1 MDGKKEIE
9 TGTRIAGMEI
19 MESFSPHPVPRYEKD
34 STWEMNRINHDTL
47 IKPRVDSILPNF
59 PHKSRWGR
67 LGVAISIFLRILP
80 TLAVSRDESIFR
92 TTKMFF
98 LPILHT
104 ITLSFYVTIT
114 KGINIR
120 RIIVFW
126 ESFNFF
132 SISKLA
138 CLFYIYRD
146 VFARTNLKRERF
158 RTFPRFW
165 FRQVNILFLVYFL
178 PFFSIAIF
186 QIPYTFFSFILS
198 NKIRKRIFLRRFCTG
213 HLFICE
219 RKILKCSD

>member
-165 FRQVNILFLVYFL
+165 FPLSKYFISCLFS
-178 PFFSIAIF
+178 P
-186 QIPYTFFSFILS
+186 
-198 NKIRKRIFLRRFCTG
+198 IFLDCDISNSIYF
-213 HLFICE
+213 FFFYPFE
-219 RKILKCSD
+219 